1 LTFVYRRF
9 GKRFLDLTLAASA
22 LVVLAPVIFVVAL
35 LVRTRLG
42 SPVLFTQV
50 RPGKNGRPFRMV
62 KFRSMTDGR
71 DSAGQLLADD
81 IRLTRFG
88 RFLRSTSLDEL
99 PELWNVLLGHMSLVG
114 PRPLLMQYL
123 PLYSEEQ
130 KRRHDVLP
138 GLTGWAQVNGRN
150 RTTWDERFAQDVWY
164 VDNMS
169 LGIDLKVLVLTVLKV
184 VRRDGVSAE
193 GHATMPAFQG
203 NAGEQRRAA

>member
-1 LTFVYRRF
+1 MYRRF
-9 GKRFLDLTLAASA
+9 GKRLLDLTLAASA
-22 LVVLAPVIFVVAL
+22 LFMLAPVIVVVAV

-42 SPVLFTQV
+42 SPVLFSQV

-62 KFRSMTDGR
+62 KFRTMTDAR
-71 DSAGQLLADD
+71 DAAGQLLPDD
-81 IRLTRFG
+81 VRLTRFG

-123 PLYSEEQ
+123 PLYSDEQ
-130 KRRHDVLP
+130 SRRHDVLP

-164 VDNMS
+164 VDNVS
-169 LGIDLKVLVLTVLKV
+169 LSVDLKVLVLTVLKV

-203 NAGEQRRAA
+203 NANEQRRAA

>member
-1 LTFVYRRF
+1 MLVYRRF
-9 GKRFLDLTLAASA
+9 GKRFLDLALTAIA
-22 LVVLAPVIFVVAL
+22 LVVLAPVIVVVAL

-62 KFRSMTDGR
+62 KFRTMTDGR

-164 VDNMS
+164 VDNVS
-169 LGIDLKVLVLTVLKV
+169 LGIDLKVLMLTVLKV

-203 NAGEQRRAA
+203 DAGEQRRAA

>member
-1 LTFVYRRF
+1 MYRTF
-9 GKRFLDLTLAASA
+9 GKRLLDLTLAAGA
-22 LVVLAPVIFVVAL
+22 LFVLGPVIVVVAV

-50 RPGKNGRPFRMV
+50 RPGKEGRPFRMI
-62 KFRSMTDGR
+62 KFRTMTDAR
-71 DSAGQLLADD
+71 DAAGQLLADD
-81 IRLTRFG
+81 VRLTRFG

-99 PELWNVLLGHMSLVG
+99 PELWNIFIGQMSLVG

-123 PLYSEEQ
+123 PLYSDEQ
-130 KRRHDVLP
+130 RRRHEVLP

-164 VDNMS
+164 VDNAS
-169 LGIDLKVLVLTVLKV
+169 LAVDLKILVLTVLKV

-193 GHATMPAFQG
+193 GHATMPYFQG
-203 NAGEQRRAA
+203 NAVERRAA

>member
-1 LTFVYRRF
+1 MYRRF
-9 GKRFLDLTLAASA
+9 GKRLLDLALAVSA
-22 LVVLAPVIFVVAL
+22 LGVLAPVVLVVAV

-62 KFRSMTDGR
+62 KFRTMTDAR
-71 DSAGQLLADD
+71 DASGQLLPDD
-81 IRLTRFG
+81 VRLTRFG

-99 PELWNVLLGHMSLVG
+99 PELWNVIRGQMSLVG

-123 PLYSEEQ
+123 PLYSDEQ
-130 KRRHDVLP
+130 QRRHEVLP

-164 VDNMS
+164 VDHVS
-169 LGIDLKVLVLTVLKV
+169 LRIDLRILLMTIMKV

-193 GHATMPAFQG
+193 GHATMPYFQG
-203 NAGEQRRAA
+203 NAAEQRRAA